1 MTHDLRLGMANVRG
15 QTARFLAR
23 LTALVAAAAIAVTT
37 LAVPSAFAQRLPLV
51 RDAEIEGLMRLYTRD
66 IFKAAGLSSG
76 AVDVYL
82 INNPGINAFVAG
94 GQRIF
99 IYTGLLQQAKTPNEV
114 IGVLAHEAAHIS
126 GGHLARMNNQMDK
139 ASNLAIIGMLL
150 GAAAMVG
157 GGMAGAGPQ
166 GGQAV
171 MMGSQSLAQR
181 SLLSYARAQEASADQ
196 AAVRYLD
203 KTGQSG
209 RGMLDLFQTLA
220 NQSLASSRYVN
231 PYVMSHPMPL
241 DRIRNL
247 ENIVTRS
254 PNFDKKDAP
263 ALVLRHELM
272 QAKLFGFLN
281 SAQVVYQK
289 YPPSDRTLPARYARA
304 IAAMRIGDLKNAIP
318 EIDSLIKEIPQNP
331 YFWELKGQALLEG
344 GRTADAVAPLKQ
356 ALKLLPNNGLIS
368 MMLAQAQ
375 LGSESPE
382 NARAALESLRVAA
395 RTESDTVQL
404 HALRA
409 QAYGK
414 LGDIP
419 KAELST
425 AEAAIRR
432 GDRELAVQKA
442 KVALRSLKQ
451 NSPEW
456 LRANDILT
464 YAQNAKDDE

>member
-1 MTHDLRLGMANVRG
+1 
-15 QTARFLAR
+15 
-23 LTALVAAAAIAVTT
+23 
-37 LAVPSAFAQRLPLV
+37 
-51 RDAEIEGLMRLYTRD
+51 
-66 IFKAAGLSSG
+66 
-76 AVDVYL
+76 
-82 INNPGINAFVAG
+82 
-94 GQRIF
+94 
-99 IYTGLLQQAKTPNEV
+99 
-114 IGVLAHEAAHIS
+114 
-126 GGHLARMNNQMDK
+126 
-139 ASNLAIIGMLL
+139 
-150 GAAAMVG
+150 
-157 GGMAGAGPQ
+157 
-166 GGQAV
+166 
-171 MMGSQSLAQR
+171 
-181 SLLSYARAQEASADQ
+181 
-196 AAVRYLD
+196 
-203 KTGQSG
+203 
-209 RGMLDLFQTLA
+209 
-220 NQSLASSRYVN
+220 
-231 PYVMSHPMPL
+231 MPL

-254 PNFDKKDAP
+254 PNFGKKDAP

-289 YPPSDRTLPARYARA
+289 YPPSDRTVPARYARA

-375 LGSESPE
+375 LGNESPE

-464 YAQNAKDDE
+464 YAQNTKDDE

>member
-1 MTHDLRLGMANVRG
+1 
-15 QTARFLAR
+15 
-23 LTALVAAAAIAVTT
+23 
-37 LAVPSAFAQRLPLV
+37 VPQAQAQRLPRI

-66 IFKAAGLSSG
+66 IFKAAGLAPG

-82 INNPGINAFVAG
+82 INHPSINAFVAG

-99 IYTGLLQQAKTPNEV
+99 IQAGLLQQAKTPNEV
-114 IGVLAHEAAHIS
+114 IGVLAHETGHIA
-126 GGHLARMNNQMDK
+126 GGHLSRMNNQMAK
-139 ASNLAIIGMLL
+139 ASNVAIIGMLL

-157 GGMAGAGPQ
+157 GSMAGASGTAQ

-171 MMGSQSLAQR
+171 MMGGQSMAQR
-181 SLLSYARAQEASADQ
+181 SLLAYARAQEATADQ

-209 RGMLDLFQTLA
+209 KGMLDLFQLLA
-220 NQSLASSRYVN
+220 NQSLATTRNVN
-231 PYVMSHPMPL
+231 PYVLSHPMPL

-247 ENIVTRS
+247 ETIVIKS
-254 PNFDKKDAP
+254 PNYEKKDPP

-289 YPPSDRTLPARYARA
+289 YPPSDRSLPARYARA
-304 IAAMRIGDLKNAIP
+304 IAAFRIGDLKNALP

-344 GRTADAVAPLKQ
+344 GQPAQAVAPLKQ
-356 ALKLLPNNGLIS
+356 ALKLLPNNGLMSI
-368 MMLAQAQ
+368 MLAQAQ
-375 LGSESPE
+375 LASDTPQA
-382 NARAALESLRVAA
+382 ARDALASLRIAA
-395 RTESDTVQL
+395 RTENDTAQL
-404 HALRA
+404 HALKA

-419 KAELST
+419 NAELST

-432 GDRELAVQKA
+432 GDRQLAMQKA
-442 KVALRSLKQ
+442 KNAMRSLKQ

-456 LRANDILT
+456 MRANDVLS
-464 YAQNAKDDE
+464 YAERNGDDE

>member
-209 RGMLDLFQTLA
+209 QGMLDLFQTLA

-375 LGSESPE
+375 LGNESPE